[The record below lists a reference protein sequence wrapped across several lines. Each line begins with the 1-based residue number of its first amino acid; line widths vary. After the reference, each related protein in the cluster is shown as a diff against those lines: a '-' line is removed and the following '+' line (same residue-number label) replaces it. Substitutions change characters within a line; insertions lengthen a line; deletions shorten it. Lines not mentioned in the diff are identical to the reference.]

1 VRIGVIAPN
10 RNPLCEPFAGGTE
23 AHTVDL
29 ARGLRA
35 RGHTV
40 SVFGPVGS
48 PSDLV
53 DRDDV
58 LPVLSLSETALRD
71 VSSAPAWF
79 LAQHHAYLALML
91 RLQGEARDRFDVI
104 HDNAIHYLTLSMASS
119 TGVPTVATLHTPPT
133 PWAESGFAAS
143 AGPRPVLRAV
153 SQSSARL
160 WAESLG
166 PVPVIANGVDTAA
179 FVPGPGG
186 GGAVWI
192 GRLVPEKGADHA
204 IAAAR
209 HAGVALTLAGPV
221 GEPEW
226 FSAHVRP
233 QLGGQISYAGHLS
246 RPELVHLL
254 GASSVLVATPR
265 WDEPFGLAVAE
276 ALACGTPVASYAR
289 GAATEILDDSCGATA
304 IADDVLGLGAA
315 VTAAAQLDRAAA
327 RRRAVDCWSVER
339 MVDEYSALYRSLSH
353 ARPRQTRRPIHQ
365 AERVHATDGRARH

>member
-192 GRLVPEKGADHA
+192 GRLVRKRVPTMPSL
-204 IAAAR
+204 R
-209 HAGVALTLAGPV
+209 HVTPGSHSPSRVRSENRNGFQPMYGPSSAGRSPTRATCPV
-221 GEPEW
+221 RSW
-226 FSAHVRP
+226 CTCWV
-233 QLGGQISYAGHLS
+233 
-246 RPELVHLL
+246 
-254 GASSVLVATPR
+254 
-265 WDEPFGLAVAE
+265 
-276 ALACGTPVASYAR
+276 
-289 GAATEILDDSCGATA
+289 
-304 IADDVLGLGAA
+304 
-315 VTAAAQLDRAAA
+315 
-327 RRRAVDCWSVER
+327 RRRCW
-339 MVDEYSALYRSLSH
+339 
-353 ARPRQTRRPIHQ
+353 
-365 AERVHATDGRARH
+365 